1 MVRSLCPRRHR
12 LQKLFSNFPDGW
24 PGIGLFL
31 IRLAVSLSAIVQGVC
46 TLVVAGNSG
55 PTPWAIGLLEII
67 VGVAL
72 LFGVLTPIAGVL
84 AALVNLL
91 TAISLPLTYGAN
103 THAGMFAAIDVLVMS
118 TAIVLLGPGAYS
130 VDARLFGRR
139 EIIIPE
145 GRQP

>member
-1 MVRSLCPRRHR
+1 M
-12 LQKLFSNFPDGW
+12 
-24 PGIGLFL
+24 
-31 IRLAVSLSAIVQGVC
+31 VSLNAITQGVF
-46 TLVVAGNSG
+46 TQVAAGSSG
-55 PTPWAIGLLEII
+55 PVSWAIGLLEIV

-72 LFGVLTPIAGVL
+72 LFGVLTPIAGVV

-91 TAISLPLTYGAN
+91 TAIPLPLSYGAN
-103 THAGMFAAIDVLVMS
+103 THAGTFAAIDVLVMS

-145 GRQP
+145 GWQP